1 MREAKKSFAPF
12 LIYLI
17 VFHAFWMWGFVFWIY
32 PWMQSLGKTTLLYAL
47 VNIPLRLLVWVLPVF
62 LYLRHIDHVHPIEYL
77 RLKQH
82 WKRGVIIGIVLTLIN
97 FLGST
102 LRFGIPHPTPQSF
115 TWNSVIGTSLLI
127 GFIEEVPYRG
137 FILQKFEERWGFW
150 VANLLSSLLFL
161 GMHLPGWIS
170 LHLLKVESVILVFIF
185 GVVMAIIFRYGKS
198 LWGPIISHSTNDFIA
213 FLIFRIQ

>member
-1 MREAKKSFAPF
+1 MSEAKKSFAPF

-17 VFHAFWMWGFVFWIY
+17 VFHTFWMWGFVFWIY

-47 VNIPLRLLVWVLPVF
+47 INIPLRLLVWVLPVF
-62 LYLRHIDHVHPIEYL
+62 LYLRQIDHVQPIEYL
-77 RLKQH
+77 RLKQN
-82 WKRGVIIGIVLTLIN
+82 WKRGVMIGILLTLIN
-97 FLGST
+97 FLGSV
-102 LRFGIPHPTPQSF
+102 LRFGIPHPTLQSF

-161 GMHLPGWIS
+161 GIHLPGWIS
-170 LHLLKVESVILVFIF
+170 LHLLKVESVIFVFIF
-185 GVVMAIIFRYGKS
+185 SVVMAIIFRYGKS